1 MLKLQP
7 DTKPIKTKIAGES
20 LFRGFIVVS
29 LVLKLAALDATF
41 NFGIVFIFVKSHYRL
56 RIKYYNWLKYYCQYQ

>member
-7 DTKPIKTKIAGES
+7 DTNKKTKIAGES
-20 LFRGFIVVS
+20 YLIEVLRLLYLS

-41 NFGIVFIFVKSHYRL
+41 NFGTVLIFFLSKSL
-56 RIKYYNWLKYYCQYQ
+56 